1 MVVYLLGWDLGQEH
15 ELCLDYLMVVYL
27 QVELVLVL
35 EQLDFLLLGYFVVVL
50 GWEQC
55 DLVDLELVAVL
66 DFVVAMV
73 EILY

>member
-1 MVVYLLGWDLGQEH
+1 MVVYLLDWDLGQEH

-50 GWEQC
+50 GWEQY